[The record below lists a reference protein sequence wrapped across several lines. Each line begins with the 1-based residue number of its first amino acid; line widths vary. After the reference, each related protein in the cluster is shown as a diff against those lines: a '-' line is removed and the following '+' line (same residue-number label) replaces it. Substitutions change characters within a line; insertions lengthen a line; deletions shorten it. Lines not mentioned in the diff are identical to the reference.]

1 MIKKYSF
8 ILLLLFSFGITH
20 AQSEKQAPTRADS
33 LRGGLRPERTNFDML
48 KYDLSVD
55 VSPEKK
61 HIVGNNNITFKV
73 LKDADR
79 MQLDLFENMQIDSIV
94 FQGKNLPY
102 EREYNAVFINF
113 PETLS
118 KGTKT
123 NLKFYYSGNPIIA
136 ENPPWDGGFIFTKD
150 RNGKDWVSVAVQGT
164 GASLWYPN
172 KDHRSD
178 KPEEAEIHVTAPKGL
193 MNVSNGRFTGKKE
206 LPDGRTTW
214 SYKVSYPI
222 NNYNLILNI
231 GDYVHFS
238 DKFEDID
245 LDYYVLPYNL
255 EKAKKQFEEVKDMLA
270 CFTEKFGEYPFKKD
284 GYKIIESPYLGMEH
298 QSGIAYGNGFRN
310 GYKGGDISNSGI
322 GRKFDFIII
331 HESGHE
337 WFGNSITAADIADFW
352 IQEGFTS
359 YSEIVYIECRWGK
372 QDALK
377 YLNGLRRTR
386 IENKE
391 PIIGE
396 YGINKS
402 GSGDMY
408 YKGANMLHTI
418 RTAIND
424 DEKWWKMLKDLNTKF
439 KYQSTNSKEIIAFLN
454 RQTELNLKPIF
465 EQYLNYTKIPELQFK
480 KDKGEIF
487 YRWEADAVNFEM
499 PINIGISGKSHR
511 IYATKYWQK
520 LDENVD
526 LIRISADEANNYINF
541 RVFR

>member
-1 MIKKYSF
+1 MLKKLGLLF
-8 ILLLLFSFGITH
+8 LLLFSFGLTH
-20 AQSEKQAPTRADS
+20 AQQTATRADR
-33 LRGGLRPERTNFDML
+33 LRGGLRPERTNFDIL
-48 KYDLSVD
+48 KYDLSVEVD
-55 VSPEKK
+55 PEKK
-61 HIVGNNNITFKV
+61 YISGNNNITFKV
-73 LKDADR
+73 LENANR
-79 MQLDLFENMQIDSIV
+79 MQLDLFENMQIDSII
-94 FQGKNLPY
+94 FQGENLFY
-102 EREYNAVFINF
+102 EREYNAVIIDF
-113 PETLS
+113 PTTLP
-118 KGTKT
+118 KGMTT
-123 NLKFYYSGNPIIA
+123 NLDFYYSGNPIIA

-150 RNGKDWVSVAVQGT
+150 LTGKDWISVAVQGT

-178 KPEEAEIHVTAPKGL
+178 KPEEAEIHVTAPQGL

-238 DKFEDID
+238 DQFEDID
-245 LDYYVLPYNL
+245 LDYYVMPYNL
-255 EKAKKQFEEVKDMLA
+255 IKAKKQFEEVKDMLA
-270 CFTEKFGEYPFKKD
+270 CFTDKFGEYPFKKD

-298 QSGIAYGNGFRN
+298 QSGIAYGNDFRN
-310 GYKGGDISNSGI
+310 GYNGRDISNSGV

-337 WFGNSITAADIADFW
+337 WFGNSITAADIADMW

-359 YSEIVYIECRWGK
+359 YAEIVYIECRWGK

-396 YGINKS
+396 YGINKT

-418 RTAIND
+418 RTAID
-424 DEKWWKMLKDLNTKF
+424 DDKKWWKMLRDLNKKL
-439 KYQSTNSKEIIAFLN
+439 KYQSTNSE
-454 RQTELNLKPIF
+454 
-465 EQYLNYTKIPELQFK
+465 
-480 KDKGEIF
+480 
-487 YRWEADAVNFEM
+487 
-499 PINIGISGKSHR
+499 
-511 IYATKYWQK
+511 
-520 LDENVD
+520 
-526 LIRISADEANNYINF
+526 
-541 RVFR
+541 

>member
-1 MIKKYSF
+1 MLKKLGLLF
-8 ILLLLFSFGITH
+8 LLLFSFGLTH
-20 AQSEKQAPTRADS
+20 AQQTATRADS
-33 LRGGLRPERTNFDML
+33 LRGGLRPERTNFDIL
-48 KYDLSVD
+48 KYDLSVEVD
-55 VSPEKK
+55 PEKK
-61 HIVGNNNITFKV
+61 YISGNNNITFKV
-73 LKDADR
+73 LENANR
-79 MQLDLFENMQIDSIV
+79 MQLDLFENMQIDSII
-94 FQGKNLPY
+94 FQGENLFY
-102 EREYNAVFINF
+102 EREYNAVIIDF
-113 PETLS
+113 PTTLP
-118 KGTKT
+118 KGMTT
-123 NLKFYYSGNPIIA
+123 NLDFYYSGNPIIA

-150 RNGKDWVSVAVQGT
+150 LTGKDWISVAVQGT

-178 KPEEAEIHVTAPKGL
+178 KPEEAEIHVTAPQGL

-238 DKFEDID
+238 DQFEDID
-245 LDYYVLPYNL
+245 LDYYVMPYNL
-255 EKAKKQFEEVKDMLA
+255 IKAKKQFEEVKDMLA
-270 CFTEKFGEYPFKKD
+270 CFTDKFGEYPFKKD

-298 QSGIAYGNGFRN
+298 QSGIAYGNDFRN
-310 GYKGGDISNSGI
+310 GYNGRDISNSGV

-337 WFGNSITAADIADFW
+337 WFGNSITAADIADMW

-359 YSEIVYIECRWGK
+359 YAEIVYIECRWGK

-396 YGINKS
+396 YGINKT

-418 RTAIND
+418 RTAID
-424 DEKWWKMLKDLNTKF
+424 DDKKWWKMLKDLNKKL
-439 KYQSTNSKEIIAFLN
+439 KYQSTNSEEVIDFLN
-454 RQTELNLKPIF
+454 QQTELNLKPIF
-465 EQYLNYTKIPELQFK
+465 EQYLNFTKIPELQFK

-499 PINIGISGKSHR
+499 PINIGISGKSKR
-511 IYATKYWQK
+511 IYVTKYWQK
-520 LDENVD
+520 LDQKAD
-526 LIRISADEANNYINF
+526 LRKISADEINNYINF
-541 RVFR
+541 RVFK